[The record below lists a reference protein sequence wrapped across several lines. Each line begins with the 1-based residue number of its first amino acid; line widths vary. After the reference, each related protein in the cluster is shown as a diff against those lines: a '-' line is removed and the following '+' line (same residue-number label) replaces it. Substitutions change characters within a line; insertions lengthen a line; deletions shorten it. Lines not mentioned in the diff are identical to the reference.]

1 MIHAAVRQI
10 VAGEDPFATHLL
22 IHSADKMLIDLAKHS
37 AAGKPA
43 FDFTALMKPEYKHAL
58 VKLFR
63 ETYNFLKHADN
74 DHDQTLHVGDIAT
87 SNVLQL
93 AACIANYQALFDEVT
108 NHMLIGFA
116 IARLIFPDGFVRDA
130 ERPLFD
136 QAMMGFEGYTVREF
150 ISGLNKTGVVAT
162 AFPNLVAERAE
173 DLQDITSFLDQSLAT
188 R

>member
-1 MIHAAVRQI
+1 M
-10 VAGEDPFATHLL
+10 
-22 IHSADKMLIDLAKHS
+22 
-37 AAGKPA
+37 
-43 FDFTALMKPEYKHAL
+43 
-58 VKLFR
+58 
-63 ETYNFLKHADN
+63 KHADN